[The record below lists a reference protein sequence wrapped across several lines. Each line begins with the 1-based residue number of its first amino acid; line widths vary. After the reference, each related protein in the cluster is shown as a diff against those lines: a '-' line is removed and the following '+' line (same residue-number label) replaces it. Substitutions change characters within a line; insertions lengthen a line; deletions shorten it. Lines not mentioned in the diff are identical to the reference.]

1 MSEIGVWEEHQE
13 AVLPLLPLA
22 GERRHHPPPGHPTGP
37 PCGGCLCLRLHVD
50 VLLQQGLSRVAGQT
64 SENNSNI
71 LFSQFR
77 FQKFW
82 RQILP
87 LFDRKSPD
95 LLEVIRYYNQERR
108 RILIMTVH
116 GRLQLRIDN
125 FSFIFNFSVQES

>member
-1 MSEIGVWEEHQE
+1 MVAVSAFVFMSMFFFNKVSVEW
-13 AVLPLLPLA
+13 PL
-22 GERRHHPPPGHPTGP
+22 
-37 PCGGCLCLRLHVD
+37 
-50 VLLQQGLSRVAGQT
+50 AGQT

-116 GRLQLRIDN
+116 GRLQLQIDN